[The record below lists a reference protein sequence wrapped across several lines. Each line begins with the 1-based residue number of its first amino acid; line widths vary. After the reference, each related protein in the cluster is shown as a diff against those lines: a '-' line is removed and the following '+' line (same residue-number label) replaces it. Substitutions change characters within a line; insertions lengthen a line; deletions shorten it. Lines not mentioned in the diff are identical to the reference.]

1 MAAKKLDLTQYGI
14 TGTTEIVYNPSYE
27 ELFKEEMKPE
37 LEGFDKGQLT
47 ELGAVNVMTGVYTG
61 RSPKDKFIVL
71 DENSKDTVW
80 WTSDEYKNDNK
91 KCSEESWAKLKEIA
105 QKELSNKKLYVVDCF
120 CGANKDTRMAVRF
133 IMEVAWQAHFIRN
146 MFIKPTDEELKNF
159 KPDFVVYNASKAKV
173 ENFKELGLNSETAV
187 VFNITSREQVI
198 INTWYGGEMKKGM
211 FSMMNYYLPLKG
223 IAAMHCSANTDMEGK
238 NTAIFFGLSGTGKTT
253 LSTDPKRLLIGDDEH
268 GWDDNGVFN
277 FEGGCYAKVI
287 KLDKESEPD
296 IYNAIRRNALLEN
309 VTVDKDGKIDF
320 DDKSVTENTRVSYPI
335 NHIEKIVKPI
345 SAGPAAKNVIFL
357 SADAFGVLPPVSILT
372 PEQTKYYFLSG
383 FTAKLAGTERGITE
397 PTPTFSACFG
407 QAFLE
412 LHPTKYAEELVKR
425 MEQSGAKAYL
435 VNTGW
440 NGTGKRISIRDTRG
454 IIDAILDGSILKA
467 ETKNIPFFNL
477 EVPTALPGVDPKILD
492 PRDTYKDAAEWEEK
506 ARDLAARFIKN
517 FVKYEGNAAGK
528 ALVPAGPQL
537 PAEKKA
543 EPKPEVKPEAPKA
556 EPKPAPEAPKAE
568 PAKKVCWLKR
578 LFGCK

>member
-1 MAAKKLDLTQYGI
+1 MAFKKEDLLKYGI
-14 TGTTEIVYNPSYE
+14 TGTTEVVYNPSYE
-27 ELFKEEMKPE
+27 QLFEEETKPGLTGYE
-37 LEGFDKGQLT
+37 KGVVT

-61 RSPKDKFIVL
+61 RSPKDKFIVM
-71 DENSKDTVW
+71 DENSKNTIW

-91 KCSEESWAKLKEIA
+91 PVSEKTWAAVKEIA
-105 QKELSNKKLYVVDCF
+105 QKELSGKRLFVVDGF
-120 CGANKDTRMAVRF
+120 CGTNKDTRMAVRF
-133 IMEVAWQAHFIRN
+133 IMEVAWQAHFVKN
-146 MFIKPTDEELKNF
+146 MFIRPSEEELKDF
-159 KPDFVVYNASKAKV
+159 EPDFVVYNASKAKV
-173 ENFKELGLNSETAV
+173 ENYKELGLNSETAV

-223 IAAMHCSANTDMEGK
+223 IASMHCSANTNAAGE
-238 NTAIFFGLSGTGKTT
+238 TAIFFGLSGTGKTT
-253 LSTDPKRLLIGDDEH
+253 LSTDPKRELIGDDEH
-268 GWDDNGVFN
+268 GWDDNGIFN

-296 IYNAIRRNALLEN
+296 IYNAIKRDALLEN
-309 VTVDKDGKIDF
+309 VTVDENGKIDF

-335 NHIEKIVKPI
+335 YHINNIVKPV
-345 SAGPAAKNVIFL
+345 SAAPAAKNVIFL

-425 MEQSGAKAYL
+425 MEKSGAKAYL

-454 IIDAILDGSILKA
+454 IIDAILDGSIKTA
-467 ETKNIPFFNL
+467 PTKHIPIFNF
-477 EVPTALPGVDPKILD
+477 EVPTELPGVDPKILD
-492 PRDTYKDAAEWEEK
+492 PRDTYADPAEWTKK
-506 ARDLAARFIKN
+506 AEDLAGRFIKN
-517 FVKYEGNAAGK
+517 FGKYTTNEAGK
-528 ALVPAGPQL
+528 ALVAAGPKL
-537 PAEKKA
+537 
-543 EPKPEVKPEAPKA
+543 
-556 EPKPAPEAPKAE
+556 
-568 PAKKVCWLKR
+568 
-578 LFGCK
+578 